1 MRHAKFPRWAV
12 AAALALLLASPLAA
26 YTIYLKDGSTVQ
38 AKTKYKVENGRAL
51 ITLPNGTQTFLNL
64 SEIDVKRTEEANR
77 NDYGGAAVVLDPGTR
92 KAGPQA
98 PAVPQRKRLSD
109 LITEREGTSRELP
122 GPRREDPQV
131 QKADK
136 GQTAKTTRAGYV
148 DFSQVARKP
157 YAQADIVSELQQF
170 FRGQGFDDVEI
181 YAGTRPDRPLVELTT
196 GSEGT
201 VFRAL
206 GITANALLHVRDKF
220 PQKVAA
226 LELLMTT
233 PAKERAG
240 QFVLTPEMAADL
252 VAKKVDLTAF
262 FVQNVQF

>member
-1 MRHAKFPRWAV
+1 MRYAKFPLWTV

-26 YTIYLKDGSTVQ
+26 YTIYLKDGSTLQ
-38 AKTKYKVENGRAL
+38 AKTRYKVENGRAL
-51 ITLPNGTQTFLNL
+51 ITLPNGTQTFINL
-64 SEIDVKRTEEANR
+64 SEIDVRRTEEANR
-77 NDYGGAAVVLDPGTR
+77 SDYGGAAVILDPGTR
-92 KAGPQA
+92 KANPQA
-98 PAVPQRKRLSD
+98 PAAPQRKRLSD
-109 LITEREGTSRELP
+109 LITEREGVPSELP
-122 GPRREDPQV
+122 GPRREAPRAQEV
-131 QKADK
+131 Q
-136 GQTAKTTRAGYV
+136 GQAAKTTRAGYV
-148 DFSQVARKP
+148 DLSQIIRKP
-157 YAQADIVSELQQF
+157 YPQADVVSEMQQF

-220 PQKVAA
+220 PAKVSA

-233 PAKERAG
+233 PARERAG